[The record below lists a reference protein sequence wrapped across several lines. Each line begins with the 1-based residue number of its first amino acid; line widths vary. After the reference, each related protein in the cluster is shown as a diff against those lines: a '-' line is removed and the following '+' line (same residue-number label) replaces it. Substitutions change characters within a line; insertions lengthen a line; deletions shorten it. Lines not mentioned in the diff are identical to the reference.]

1 MGAWGYQL
9 FNSDNEFELVIPD
22 IDEQARKLAKD
33 PNLTLYEPKNKK
45 RVVKKLNDGL
55 FHELLQL
62 FISKEWK
69 HGVIYLAVLS
79 MMLGAIIPATDLA
92 YVAQTLKET
101 PMYQEAKTQVQ
112 KGLEGY
118 KNNGE
123 PFDFGSKSI
132 IDAAN
137 ASVANEQQAV
147 GGFQML
153 NVMEKWSFMPQ
164 GIPGGPNDM
173 EKGLKEFLDH
183 KGRSGQGG
191 GTGKEPKPA
200 TEPKPSDDL
209 PQEEKNRMQAAVKA
223 WFDFQMAP

>member
-9 FNSDNEFELVIPD
+9 FNSDNEFDVVISD
-22 IDEQARKLAKD
+22 IEEQASKLAKD
-33 PNLTLYEPKNKK
+33 PKLTLYEPKNKK

-62 FISKEWK
+62 FIRKEWK

-79 MMLGAIIPATDLA
+79 MRLGAIVPATALA
-92 YVAQTLKET
+92 YVGQTLKDT

-123 PFDFGSKSI
+123 PWDFESKDI
-132 IDAAN
+132 LDAAN
-137 ASVANEQQAV
+137 ASVVNEQQEAT

-153 NVMEKWSFMPQ
+153 NVMEKWSLMPQ
-164 GIPGGPNDM
+164 GMPGGPNDM
-173 EKGLKEFLDH
+173 EKGLEEMLKHRKAWEA
-183 KGRSGQGG
+183 KQA
-191 GTGKEPKPA
+191 KEPKPA
-200 TEPKPSDDL
+200 TEPKPSVEL
-209 PQEEKNRMQAAVKA
+209 PQDEKDRMQAAVKA